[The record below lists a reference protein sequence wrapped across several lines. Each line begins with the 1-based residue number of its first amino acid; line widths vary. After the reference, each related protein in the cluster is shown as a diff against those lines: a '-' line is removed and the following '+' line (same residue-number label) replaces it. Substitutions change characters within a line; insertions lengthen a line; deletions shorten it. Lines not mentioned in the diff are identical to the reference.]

1 MLEAK
6 NNLDRSYELDWLRVI
21 AIIILF
27 FYHTGMMFVSW
38 DWHISN
44 KENSKTFETIMV
56 WLHQWRMPLLLF
68 ISGVGTHFALGRRS
82 AANYAKERS
91 SRLLIPLI
99 FGMFIIV
106 PPQIYYE
113 KIAQYSSYLDFYP
126 TVFQFIPYP
135 KGSFSWH
142 HLWFIL
148 YLFIYSLIA
157 LPIFL
162 LLRKPSATKFLELCF
177 RLSNRNG
184 GLLLWVIPIILSQF
198 LLRPFFPRE
207 THDLINDWAYFTFYF
222 LFFFFGYIFF
232 SHTSLWQLLKTQR
245 KVNLAMSILT
255 LIIFYLIYFI
265 PYKLAVKVDYPWEII
280 KVIIAWFWVVT
291 FIGYGQMYLNFN
303 SKLLKYSNEVA
314 YPFYILHQTIIIAIG
329 YYVIQWQAHI
339 LIKYSVVLLSTF
351 LACFVAYEFLIKRIS
366 FLRLVFGLKTLA
378 KTQETNQYQLSKNSV

>member
-6 NNLDRSYELDWLRVI
+6 NNLDRRYELDWLRVI
-21 AIIILF
+21 AIVILF

-44 KENSKTFETIMV
+44 KETSKTFETIMV

-68 ISGVGTHFALGRRS
+68 ISGVGTHLALGRRS
-82 AANYAKERS
+82 ASSYAKERS

-113 KIAQYSSYLDFYP
+113 KIAQYSSYLDFYS

-148 YLFIYSLIA
+148 YLFVYSLIA

-162 LLRKPSATKFLELCF
+162 WLRKPSSTKFLELCF
-177 RLSNRNG
+177 KLSNRNG

-207 THDLINDWAYFTFYF
+207 THALVNDWAYFTFYF
-222 LFFFFGYIFF
+222 LFFLFGYISF
-232 SHTSLWQLLKTQR
+232 SYTSLWELFKTQR
-245 KVNLAMSILT
+245 KLNLVISTIT
-255 LIIFYLIYFI
+255 LVVFYLIYFI
-265 PYKLAVKVDYPWEII
+265 PYKLPINFDLPWEVI
-280 KVIIAWFWVVT
+280 KVIVAWFWVIT

-303 SKLLKYSNEVA
+303 SKLLKYANEVA

-339 LIKYSVVLLSTF
+339 LVKYSVVLSLTF
-351 LACFVAYEFLIKRIS
+351 LACFIAYEVLIKRVS

>member
-6 NNLDRSYELDWLRVI
+6 NNLDRRYELDWLRVI
-21 AIIILF
+21 AIAILF

-44 KENSKTFETIMV
+44 KETSKTFETIMV

-68 ISGVGTHFALGRRS
+68 ISGVGTHLALGRRS
-82 AANYAKERS
+82 ASSYAKERS

-99 FGMFIIV
+99 FGMFIVV

-148 YLFIYSLIA
+148 YLFVYSLIA

-162 LLRKPSATKFLELCF
+162 WLRKPSSTKFLELCF
-177 RLSNRNG
+177 KLSNRNG
-184 GLLLWVIPIILSQF
+184 GLLLWVVPIILSQF
-198 LLRPFFPRE
+198 LLRPFFPNE
-207 THDLINDWAYFTFYF
+207 THALVNDWAYFTFYF
-222 LFFFFGYIFF
+222 LFFLFGYISF
-232 SHTSLWQLLKTQR
+232 SYTSLWELFKTQR
-245 KVNLAMSILT
+245 KLNLAISIVT
-255 LIIFYLIYFI
+255 LVIFYLIYFI
-265 PYKLAVKVDYPWEII
+265 PYKLPVKVDFPWEII
-280 KVIIAWFWVVT
+280 KVIVAWFWVIT

-303 SKLLKYSNEVA
+303 SKLLKYANEVA

-329 YYVIQWQAHI
+329 YYVIQWQTHI
-339 LIKYSVVLLSTF
+339 LVKYSVVLSLTF
-351 LACFVAYEFLIKRIS
+351 LACFIAYEVLVKRVS
-366 FLRLVFGLKTLA
+366 FLRLVFGLKNLT
-378 KTQETNQYQLSKNSV
+378 KTQETTQYQLSKNSI